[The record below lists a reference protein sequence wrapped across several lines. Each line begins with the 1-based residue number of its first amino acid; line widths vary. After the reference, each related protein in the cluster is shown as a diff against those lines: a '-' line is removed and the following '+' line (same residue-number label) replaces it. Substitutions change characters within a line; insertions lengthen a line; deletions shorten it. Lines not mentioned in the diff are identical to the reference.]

1 MRAVIM
7 AAGVGS
13 RISRQI
19 NNAPKCT
26 LDIGDISIIEN
37 TITILNK
44 LGIQDIAIVLG
55 YKAKYVMNILKN
67 YNVNIFVN
75 PFFKITNSI
84 ASLWFAREF
93 IEGND
98 DLILLNADVYFE
110 EDLLKQV
117 MNEKMNPVLFADKS
131 RALCGDYKL
140 KYENNILKKYGK
152 ELSKEDS
159 TGEYIGI
166 AKINRNFLNVFL
178 EKLDYLIEN
187 QQFDLWWENI
197 LYSLVESNEIYVSD
211 VEGKFW
217 GEVDYLEDYIRILEY
232 RNVKNKLLEIL

>member
-1 MRAVIM
+1 
-7 AAGVGS
+7 
-13 RISRQI
+13 
-19 NNAPKCT
+19 
-26 LDIGDISIIEN
+26 
-37 TITILNK
+37 
-44 LGIQDIAIVLG
+44 
-55 YKAKYVMNILKN
+55 MNILKN

-84 ASLWFAREF
+84 ASLWFARDF
-93 IEGND
+93 IDGND

-217 GEVDYLEDYIRILEY
+217 GEVDYLEDYIRI
-232 RNVKNKLLEIL
+232 